1 MGLDKFITELRGAR
15 IIKKGEYQY
24 ILNSI
29 TEQEPPLDPLVLED
43 LCNRLL
49 KKLNFS
55 NATKIVTAEAMGIS
69 LATLISIKT
78 GIPLVIATRRSK
90 DLKTEQ
96 CVKFRTGYMADIM
109 HLNKMSK
116 KDRIVIIDD
125 LISTAGTIVGLIEA
139 INKNGAKVDD
149 IGVVFNKP
157 DYKGV
162 DLLKKMGYD
171 PKYLLNVRIKNN
183 KVLVKKVNEKN

>member
-1 MGLDKFITELRGAR
+1 IEELRCAK
-15 IIKKGEYQY
+15 IIEKGDYKY

-29 TEQEPPLDPLVLED
+29 TEQEPPLDPLILED
-43 LCNRLL
+43 FCNRLL
-49 KKLNFS
+49 RKLDFK

-69 LATLISIKT
+69 LATLISVKT

-90 DLKTEQ
+90 DLKTEE

-125 LISTAGTIVGLIEA
+125 LISTAGTIVGLIKA
-139 INKNGAKVDD
+139 ITKNGAKVVD

-162 DLLKKMGYD
+162 KLLRKIGYD
-171 PKYLLNVRIKNN
+171 PKYLLDVKIKND
-183 KVLVKKVNEKN
+183 KVFVQKIK

>member
-1 MGLDKFITELRGAR
+1 MIKKFIEELKNAT
-15 IIKKGEYQY
+15 IIKKGDYKY

-43 LCNRLL
+43 FCNRLIR
-49 KKLNFS
+49 KLNLK

-69 LATLISIKT
+69 LATLISVKT

-96 CVKFRTGYMADIM
+96 CVKFKTGYMDDIM

-116 KDRIVIIDD
+116 KDRIIIIDD
-125 LISTAGTIVGLIEA
+125 LISTAGTIVGLINA

-162 DLLKKMGYD
+162 SLLKKMGYN

-183 KVLVKKVNEKN
+183 KVIVNKTNEKN

>member
-1 MGLDKFITELRGAR
+1 MIDKFITELKNAT
-15 IIKKGEYQY
+15 IIQKGEYKY

-29 TEQEPPLDPLVLED
+29 TEQDPPLDPLMLD
-43 LCNRLL
+43 AMCTMLL
-49 KKLNFS
+49 RKLNFK

-69 LATLISIKT
+69 LSTIISAKT

-96 CVKFRTGYMADIM
+96 CVKFKTGYMDDIM

-116 KDRIVIIDD
+116 NDRIIIIDD
-125 LISTAGTIVGLIEA
+125 LISTAGTIVGLIKA

-162 DLLKKMGYD
+162 KLLQKMGYD

-183 KVLVKKVNEKN
+183 KVLVQKVK